1 MKKQVDEVRCRRG
14 RGINGVMTAPLS
26 PNSPVEAQDLA
37 GVPSEPPATDRA
49 HGTVRLIPLADAESR
64 IAGQATLRRSP
75 ELGLRQAH
83 DSLNQARETVAVASS
98 ALDRAT
104 EAASAAHDHAER
116 TRVAYERARMD
127 SRRAE
132 LILRQEQR
140 RANDAKLALR
150 QAYEHVAHLEGM
162 RGAPVIDLTA

>member
-1 MKKQVDEVRCRRG
+1 
-14 RGINGVMTAPLS
+14 MTAPLS
-26 PNSPVEAQDLA
+26 PNTSPEAQDHA
-37 GVPSEPPATDRA
+37 GAPPEPPATDRA

-75 ELGLRQAH
+75 ELELRQAH
-83 DSLNQARETVAVASS
+83 DRLNQARETVAVASS
-98 ALDRAT
+98 ALEQAT
-104 EAASAAHDHAER
+104 ETASAAHDHADH

-132 LILRQEQR
+132 LMLRKEQR
-140 RANDAKLALR
+140 RADDAKLALR
-150 QAYEHVAHLEGM
+150 QAYELVAHLEGM